1 MCRKHHGQVGFL
13 VLNELTG
20 LGRGGNGA
28 RDGEIRRST
37 QPIDGL
43 LGGVIGLARD
53 NDSAYIFTSL
63 VMANPKRRHQDNRHA
78 KSISM
83 VRLSRTMCLAS
94 LMTNERNCFM
104 WRVENKEGGV
114 SGAKCCR
121 GVIGLRPLA
130 DKGCAGECRAVWE
143 SGGERLGQSAL
154 RVARRA
160 RRVNTWSMSG

>member
-1 MCRKHHGQVGFL
+1 MQKHHGQVGFL

-53 NDSAYIFTSL
+53 NDCAHIFTSL
-63 VMANPKRRHQDNRHA
+63 VMANPKSSIRTIGMP

-104 WRVENKEGGV
+104 WRVEK
-114 SGAKCCR
+114 
-121 GVIGLRPLA
+121 
-130 DKGCAGECRAVWE
+130 
-143 SGGERLGQSAL
+143 
-154 RVARRA
+154 
-160 RRVNTWSMSG
+160 